1 VNTRQQQFAEM
12 VASGT
17 TTAKD
22 AHRAIYGTD
31 GHAAGA
37 GGSRLLRNREVA
49 AHIASIRQAA
59 ETVATMTLRE
69 KREFLARIVRATPA
83 DAIADPSLG
92 AEVTELPGGGRR
104 VRLPDKLRAIELD
117 SRLAGDFA
125 QGATAGDGPDPLA
138 VLIAGIRGGRDLAEV
153 GA

>member
-1 VNTRQQQFAEM
+1 M

-22 AHRAIYGTD
+22 AHRAIYGTE
-31 GHAAGA
+31 GHPAEV
-37 GGSRLLRNREVA
+37 GGSRLLRNPEVA

-59 ETVATMTLRE
+59 ETVAMMTLRE
-69 KREFLARIVRATPA
+69 KREFLARIVRATPS
-83 DAIADPSLG
+83 DAIADPTLG

-104 VRLPDKLRAIELD
+104 VKMPDKLRAIELD

-125 QGATAGDGPDPLA
+125 QGATAGESGTDALA
-138 VLIAGIRGGRDLAEV
+138 VLIANIRGRAANRGN
-153 GA
+153 